1 METPTTDKAPPLICR
16 SRVKKYAL
24 KVSRERRAGKFTRV
38 SEDFL
43 LSVETDLESA
53 IRQLVIADLSEVP
66 ALPDAKPLITG
77 EALRRANLR
86 LNTLAQLIIYRKVH
100 RHPTLGS
107 TLK

>member
-1 METPTTDKAPPLICR
+1 METPITDKAPPLICR

-43 LSVETDLESA
+43 SSVEVDLDSA

-66 ALPDAKPLITG
+66 SLADDKSLVTG
-77 EALRRANLR
+77 EALRKASLR
-86 LNTLAQLIIYRKVH
+86 LNTLAQLLIYRKVH
-100 RHPTLGS
+100 RHPTLGT

>member
-1 METPTTDKAPPLICR
+1 MNEQTEKAPPLICR

-24 KVSRERRAGKFTRV
+24 KVSKERRAGKFTRV

-43 LSVETDLESA
+43 RSVEIDLDSA

-66 ALPDAKPLITG
+66 SLPDDKALVTG
-77 EALRRANLR
+77 EALRKASLR